1 MDVAPDGALAAVEPG
16 SPRNGATLLDGP
28 VVPGM
33 PNAHSHV
40 AQRAIAGRTEGAGP
54 DGDSFWSWRS
64 AMYAFVERLTP
75 DAFEALAAFTYAEML
90 EAGYTSVAEFHYLH
104 HAADGTPYAN
114 AAEMSDRAVAAARD
128 AGIGLTI
135 LPTLYRF
142 SDAGGAAPLPH
153 QRRFL
158 HDRDA
163 FCALTRD
170 LATRYFAA
178 PDVRVGTAF
187 HSLRAVTPADV
198 EALADALPID
208 ADAPLHVHIAEQTR
222 EVEAC
227 VAAYGA
233 TPVDVLARTV
243 ELGPRWSLI
252 HATHATDIELHKIAR
267 AGAAVVVCPTTEAN
281 LGDGV
286 FPLAAFRAQRG
297 RVAIGSDSNVTL
309 DPAEELRWLE
319 YAQRLAERRRHV
331 FGAREGATLGDSLYL
346 AALDAGAQSVGRP
359 VGALAAGRRADL
371 VVLAAEER
379 DEPPSLDTRVFK
391 SGAWRVADV
400 VVGGEFRVRD
410 GRHVARER
418 LRARLARA
426 ERSQ

>member
-1 MDVAPDGALAAVEPG
+1 
-16 SPRNGATLLDGP
+16 
-28 VVPGM
+28 
-33 PNAHSHV
+33 
-40 AQRAIAGRTEGAGP
+40 
-54 DGDSFWSWRS
+54 
-64 AMYAFVERLTP
+64 
-75 DAFEALAAFTYAEML
+75 
-90 EAGYTSVAEFHYLH
+90 
-104 HAADGTPYAN
+104 
-114 AAEMSDRAVAAARD
+114 
-128 AGIGLTI
+128 LTI

-142 SDAGGAAPLPH
+142 SDAGGASPLPH

-252 HATHATDIELHKIAR
+252 HATHATDIELHRIAR

-286 FPLAAFRAQRG
+286 FPLAVFRAQRG

-359 VGALAAGRRADL
+359 VGALAAGCRADF